1 MAEMADLGPE
11 TGHVPRQDDGVRAVR
26 VAAGLPIP
34 ERPLAVSDKSMTG
47 NSMLQGFHALVTK
60 QFIYYSLSALDLLC
74 GLLNITA
81 LSHPVFVGED

>member
-1 MAEMADLGPE
+1 MADLGPE

-47 NSMLQGFHALVTK
+47 NSHASRFPCISNET
-60 QFIYYSLSALDLLC
+60 IYCSLSAPGLLC
-74 GLLNITA
+74 ALLNTTTSSP
-81 LSHPVFVGED
+81 LEFVGED